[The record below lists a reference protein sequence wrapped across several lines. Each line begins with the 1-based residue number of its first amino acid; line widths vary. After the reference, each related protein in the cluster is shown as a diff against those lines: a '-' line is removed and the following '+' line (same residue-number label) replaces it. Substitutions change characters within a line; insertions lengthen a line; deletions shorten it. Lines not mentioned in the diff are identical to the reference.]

1 MYCIFHPPNHILFH
15 ISPSGL
21 RYSLNI
27 LQMSASDFINF
38 SFDVQILT
46 AKKFIL
52 MKRKCKTNPAEIFLD
67 ISFGGQY

>member
-1 MYCIFHPPNHILFH
+1 
-15 ISPSGL
+15 
-21 RYSLNI
+21 
-27 LQMSASDFINF
+27 MSASDFINF